1 MWPAAAQRPA
11 PRLPGGG
18 VVTLGA
24 ELYACYG
31 MCLGWRCQAS
41 TARKSGSVV
50 PQHVPAVTPGGVVNM
65 VLFKVFRAL
74 A

>member
-1 MWPAAAQRPA
+1 MGVAGAAAGA
-11 PRLPGGG
+11 TCGG

-24 ELYACYG
+24 ELYARDG

-41 TARKSGSVV
+41 AVCGSDSVV
-50 PQHVPAVTPGGVVNM
+50 LQQVPAVTPGGVVNM